1 MPEHRCSIVGLERS
15 SAGTSLMK
23 ATIAPLTSLRFVAAL
38 VIVIYH
44 MRDYSLVGW
53 RGGVIERGALAVDFF
68 FILSGFILAHAHG
81 AAFAAGRGSLR
92 SFLLARIARLYPV
105 HAVVLTLFVAY
116 VGLLGAM
123 GFSYNAV
130 RYTPGALLAHVLL
143 LPAWN
148 ISPDMTWN
156 YPDWSIGAEFAA
168 YLCFPA
174 LAFVLLRGS
183 GRVAAVWFTVVA
195 GVFLCANPVL
205 HLTSRTL
212 DFSVLR
218 ILPEFVLGL
227 LAYRLHDRLQA
238 RVAGVLFVGTAG
250 VLAVAVLAGLPDAV
264 VVLLFVPL
272 ILAASHLSGR
282 IGRALSAPA
291 LVRLGEASYSLY
303 MVHALVLSMV
313 YSAMKVP
320 ALGKH
325 VPMFAADLACPLVAI
340 LGSLVLHAV
349 VEVPGRRL
357 LLGLF
362 DRRRSARVREAIA
375 VP

>member
-1 MPEHRCSIVGLERS
+1 
-15 SAGTSLMK
+15 MK

-38 VIVIYH
+38 VIVIFH
-44 MRDYSLVGW
+44 IRDYSLVGW
-53 RGGVIERGALAVDFF
+53 RGGVIERGGLAVDFF

-81 AAFAAGRGSLR
+81 AAFATGRGSLR
-92 SFLLARIARLYPV
+92 GFLAARIARLYPV

-116 VGLLGAM
+116 VGLLGVL
-123 GFSYNAV
+123 GFSYNTA

-148 ISPDMTWN
+148 IAPDMTWN

-174 LAFVLLRGS
+174 LALLLLRGP
-183 GRVAAVWFTVVA
+183 GWIAALWFALVA
-195 GVFLCANPVL
+195 GAFLCANPVL

-218 ILPEFVLGL
+218 ILPEFTLGL
-227 LAYRLHDRLQA
+227 LAYRLRDRLPSRLA
-238 RVAGVLFVGTAG
+238 EVLFVGTAG
-250 VLAVAVLAGLPDAV
+250 GLAAALYADLPDAV

-272 ILAASHLSGR
+272 ILAASHLSGWV
-282 IGRALSAPA
+282 GRALSTPA

-303 MVHALVLSMV
+303 MLHALVLSMV

-325 VPMFAADLACPLVAI
+325 LPMLAADLACPLMAI
-340 LGSLVLHAV
+340 LGSLVLHAA

-357 LLGLF
+357 VLGLL
-362 DRRRSARVREAIA
+362 DRRRGTRVREAIA
-375 VP
+375 IP

>member
-1 MPEHRCSIVGLERS
+1 
-15 SAGTSLMK
+15 MK

-38 VIVIYH
+38 VIVFYH

-92 SFLLARIARLYPV
+92 GFLVARIARLYPV

-116 VGLLGAM
+116 VGLLGAL
-123 GFSYNAV
+123 GFSYNEV
-130 RYTPGALLAHVLL
+130 RYTPGALIAHGLL

-148 ISPDMTWN
+148 IAPDMTWN

-174 LAFVLLRGS
+174 LALLLLRGP
-183 GRVAAVWFTVVA
+183 GWVAALWFAFVA
-195 GVFLCANPVL
+195 GVFICANPVL

-218 ILPEFVLGL
+218 ILPEFTLGL
-227 LAYRLHDRLQA
+227 LAYRLRDRLQPRFA
-238 RVAGVLFVGTAG
+238 SVLFLGTAG
-250 VLAVAVLAGLPDAV
+250 GLALALYAGLPDAV

-282 IGRALSAPA
+282 IGRALAAPV

-303 MVHALVLSMV
+303 MLHALVLSMV

-320 ALGKH
+320 AFGKH
-325 VPMFAADLACPLVAI
+325 VPIGAADLACPLLAI
-340 LGSLVLHAV
+340 LGSLVLHAA

-357 LLGLF
+357 VLGLL
-362 DRRRSARVREAIA
+362 DPRRSSRVREAIA